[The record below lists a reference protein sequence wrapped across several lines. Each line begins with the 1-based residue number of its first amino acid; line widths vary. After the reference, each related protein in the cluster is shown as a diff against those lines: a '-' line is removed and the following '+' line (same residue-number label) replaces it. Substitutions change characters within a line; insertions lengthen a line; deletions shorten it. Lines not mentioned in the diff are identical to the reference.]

1 MSGDRRPGGPQRPWD
16 RRPPPREPPPL
27 LQRRPYRSSPPPPPP
42 PQRRPPSPP
51 RIPRRRSWARRLV
64 VLALLAVLAAAA
76 GLAGGA
82 VWLDSALQ
90 RAAVFTGYA
99 ERPAHGR
106 GTTWLLVG
114 SDSRAD
120 LTADQ
125 QQHLTTG
132 GDLGNGRTDTM
143 LLIHLPEA
151 GSGSPATV
159 VSIPRDSYV
168 PIPGYGD
175 DKVNAAFALGGAPL
189 LTRTVEQ
196 ATGLRLDHYV
206 EIGFGGFAALVDA
219 LGGVTLCPDEPID
232 DPLAGLSLPAGCQ
245 KLAGRAALGYVRSR
259 ATPRADLDRMDH
271 QRLFLSALVARIA
284 DPAVW
289 LDPRR
294 WYAVP
299 HAAVHALTVDAGA
312 GVLDLAALG
321 WALRGPTMML
331 TVPVGE
337 STYTDS
343 GDAVVWD
350 HRQAARLFEAL
361 SRDEPPE
368 AGPDN

>member
-1 MSGDRRPGGPQRPWD
+1 M
-16 RRPPPREPPPL
+16 
-27 LQRRPYRSSPPPPPP
+27 
-42 PQRRPPSPP
+42 
-51 RIPRRRSWARRLV
+51 

-82 VWLDSALQ
+82 VWLDTALQ